1 MLHLDKCND
10 VVIKDVILRGS
21 WLFTIVPSGCNHVSI
36 NNVKICGSR
45 VDNDDGIDPINSSDI
60 NIHSCFIRTDDD
72 CIAPKGILGYNKK
85 NCENIVVTNCSLWT
99 DRAHIFRIG
108 FESEAYAMQ
117 DITAKNINVLHF
129 KDDFRLPNWF
139 NGAAIILLQP
149 SNNMP
154 MRRLHFEN
162 FIINDDGTDCYLIEV
177 KPMSTGVWKISE
189 KNELFTEMIRYKDP
203 GHYVKNCL
211 FKDISL
217 IGKAGTRRGM
227 INISGTDSS
236 HTVKN
241 ITLKNIVRFGESTYS
256 TSPEVKIGS
265 YVSHIRFK
273 NDCDQ
278 N

>member
-1 MLHLDKCND
+1 M
-10 VVIKDVILRGS
+10 
-21 WLFTIVPSGCNHVSI
+21 
-36 NNVKICGSR
+36 
-45 VDNDDGIDPINSSDI
+45 
-60 NIHSCFIRTDDD
+60 
-72 CIAPKGILGYNKK
+72 
-85 NCENIVVTNCSLWT
+85 
-99 DRAHIFRIG
+99 
-108 FESEAYAMQ
+108 
-117 DITAKNINVLHF
+117 NINVLHF